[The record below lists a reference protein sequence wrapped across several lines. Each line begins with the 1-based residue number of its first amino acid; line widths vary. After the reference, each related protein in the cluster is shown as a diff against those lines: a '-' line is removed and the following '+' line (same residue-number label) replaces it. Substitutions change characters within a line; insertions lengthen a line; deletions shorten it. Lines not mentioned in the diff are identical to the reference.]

1 MTQTIQP
8 HGGTLV
14 IREASAARKTALA
27 DEAKGL
33 PRVTVS
39 DRELSD
45 LELIANGGLSPLRG
59 FMTRA
64 DYDSVLKNRR
74 LANGL
79 AWTIPITLSQTE
91 DQAAK
96 LKKGGRVALADGSGV
111 AVAVM
116 DVLEIY
122 ERDFARE
129 AMGVYRTEDPAH
141 PGIAAIAS
149 QGKMLLGGPV
159 EVFKRAA
166 HDDFLPYRLDPVQT
180 REAFKGRGWSTV
192 VGFQT
197 RNPIHRAHEYIT
209 KCALEIVDG
218 LLIHPL
224 VGETKSDDIPA
235 DVRMECYEVLM
246 EKYYET
252 DHVMLSVLPAA
263 MRYAGP
269 SEAIHHAIMRQNY
282 GCSHFIVGR
291 DHAGVGN
298 YYGTFDAQKLF
309 DEFTPEELAIT
320 PLKYEH
326 AFWSK
331 QAGGMATSKTAPHI
345 EGDRVFLSGTKV
357 REMLT
362 KGEVPPAEFTR
373 PEVAKVL
380 IKAMKQ

>member
-1 MTQTIQP
+1 
-8 HGGTLV
+8 
-14 IREASAARKTALA
+14 
-27 DEAKGL
+27 
-33 PRVTVS
+33 VTVS

-159 EVFKRAA
+159 EVFRRAA